1 MSDPGRVE
9 IAPAPWDPADLRSVL
24 RRESLAMVLLLA
36 FLLVVFRPALGGGWF
51 VPSLIV
57 LVHTV
62 TTVVEY
68 QAVRTERLV
77 IGLDRVEYWIGFHR
91 RRTVDLRS
99 DVWVVLTRRTPEN
112 PRPSELV
119 ISDGRQGFHL
129 SDPRWR
135 TRFPAIVDAIGRPA
149 QQAPRRRAL
158 RLVPEAYPWFERPSW
173 TARLTQTV
181 LVLFMLA
188 VIAGAII

>member
-1 MSDPGRVE
+1 VSDPERVE
-9 IAPAPWDPADLRSVL
+9 ITPAAWDRTDLRSVL
-24 RRESLAMVLLLA
+24 RRESLAMVLPLA
-36 FLLVVFRPALGGGWF
+36 FLLVVLGPALDSGWF
-51 VPSLIV
+51 LPTLIV
-57 LVHTV
+57 LVQAV
-62 TTVVEY
+62 TTVWRY